1 MVKYKN
7 FIFNDYDIDEDG
19 KFYVKGKLKTYKRE
33 RPAPIL
39 KNENVT
45 VRASL
50 YEIQMHTNVGYKP
63 GMIIHHIDGNK
74 ENNSLQNLEY
84 ITRSEHTIHHKSGFH
99 HTEETKLKMRCS
111 HLGKNVGPR
120 HPWNEEEKLK
130 RSIANKDLIWIS
142 NGEVSKRIHSTKV
155 LPEGYSYGRLKKYK

>member
-7 FIFNDYDIDEDG
+7 FIFNDYDIDDDG
-19 KFYVKGKLKTYKRE
+19 NFYVKGKLKTYKRD

-39 KNENVT
+39 RNENIRI
-45 VRASL
+45 RASL
-50 YEIQMHTNVGYKP
+50 YEIQMHTKVGYRP

-84 ITRSEHTIHHKSGFH
+84 ITRSEHAIHHKSGSH
-99 HTEETKLKMRCS
+99 HTEKTKLKMRCS
-111 HLGKNVGPR
+111 HLGKHSGPR
-120 HPWNEEEKLK
+120 RPLNEEEKLK

-142 NGEVSKRIHSTKV
+142 NGKVSKRIHKNDSIPNGFV
-155 LPEGYSYGRLKKYK
+155 RGRLNLNK